1 MPLQKNNSGSVL
13 DLATLDHFP
22 LPVILY
28 NEKQVFFANKEAIKF
43 FKIKRNSKTS
53 IFQFFP
59 KNRHQQVKDTINKI
73 LKGSNIP
80 IIEMS
85 ILDNKGSSIY
95 VEAKSNRVVFEG
107 KKVIQTT
114 FIEIEK
120 RITLLKSLKKSSNI
134 LSSLGS
140 YSDEV
145 IFELSYFPKP
155 AITYISNSVKRI
167 LGKTPE
173 QVYNNL
179 NIFMKNIH
187 PDDLHQYTNSLKDYV
202 KVHGTKEPAK
212 ANFRFYKSKN
222 EIVHI
227 QGISH
232 PVFNAKK
239 ELIGIIGTLKDIT
252 TQYKT
257 EKLLQEAKQKF
268 DLITSNGNDVIAF
281 YTYYPEEKYLY
292 VSPNIEKLMGCKES
306 ELLKDYSFFSKRSK
320 DFKSEFD
327 KIDEK
332 LKYNQKHNIIKNLT
346 YVYKTIHKNGKEIW
360 LENNLTPILDDKGK
374 ISFYL
379 NLYRDITIQKQR
391 ELDLQQ
397 QKENLE
403 SLLDSSPVAYF
414 IHNKGQI
421 LYCNNALLKILKV
434 KTKEKVLGVKNY
446 EFLTP
451 QSRKKAIERTKL
463 LYTDTKF
470 NTPETYFLCDT
481 KKNTIEVEISS
492 NLQKYNNELCI
503 VSMVTNITKQKE
515 IDRNKLKLELSQQNN
530 KALEQQI
537 IEKTKIQKLLTE
549 KSALLSSILENL
561 DHLIW
566 TVDEFYNLTSFNKN
580 FYKLVSNKYKIK
592 FKEGENIAV
601 KIADTKIR
609 KEYIDFWS
617 TIYNKS
623 FKGEKQVFFRGEIT
637 SKKNDVYY
645 KVFVNPIFNEQNKVV
660 KLSCIADDV
669 TQEKIYEQKLINQT
683 AKLSAVI
690 ESGNQLVWTVNRNL
704 ELTSYNK
711 NYYSFVKD
719 NLKEGTTLNRK
730 VNVLSTVKSDELK
743 VFWKNKYLNVLNGN
757 QQIFTHKSFVNGK
770 SIYRE
775 IFLHPVYFENE
786 IIEVSAI
793 AHDITERIANEQKIL
808 NQAAKLNSIIDSSHH
823 YIWTI
828 DRNQT
833 LTSFNKNYFQLIE
846 SIYQTKPYIGLK
858 LNLGILRADKDYNDT
873 LIAQYQKAFSGQ
885 SAHFELE
892 TQDVNHNTVHLE
904 VFLNPIIG
912 KESSEINEVSGIA
925 HDITEK
931 KISQQKIEQSLKE
944 KEVLLKEVHH
954 RVKNN
959 MQVVSSILNL
969 QSSYLSDPYALSV
982 LKESQNRIK
991 TMSYIH
997 ESLYQ
1002 NKTFTSVNF
1011 SEYLNTLT
1019 NNIIQS
1025 YSINETK
1032 IKLILEIVKISLS
1045 LDNAIPTGLIVNE
1058 LLSNAIKHAFP
1069 GDRKGTITVS
1079 LKQELNVIS
1088 LYITDNGIGFSD
1100 HIDFHNSPSLG
1111 LQLVNS
1117 LIEQISGTIK
1127 FSSKKDLGTNV
1138 FITFKI

>member
-1 MPLQKNNSGSVL
+1 MPARKNNSGSVL

-22 LPVILY
+22 IPVIIY
-28 NEKQVFFANKEAIKF
+28 NEKQILFTNKEAVKF
-43 FKIKRNSKTS
+43 FKIKPNKATS

-59 KNRHQQVKDTINKI
+59 KDRHQEVKVTIKKI
-73 LKGSNIP
+73 LNGNKMP
-80 IIEMS
+80 AIELS
-85 ILDNKGSSIY
+85 ILDNKGNTQYI
-95 VEAKSNRVVFEG
+95 EAKSNQVVFQG
-107 KKVIQTT
+107 KKAVQST
-114 FIEIEK
+114 FIEIDK
-120 RITLLKSLKKSSNI
+120 RIELVKQLKRSSNI
-134 LSSLGS
+134 LSSLGN
-140 YSDEV
+140 YSNEV

-173 QVYNNL
+173 QVYKNID
-179 NIFMKNIH
+179 IFMKNIH
-187 PDDLHQYTNSLKDYV
+187 PDDLHQYTSSLNDYV
-202 KVHGTKEPAK
+202 NVHGTKGTAK
-212 ANFRFYKSKN
+212 AYFRFYKSKK
-222 EIVHI
+222 EIVHL
-227 QGISH
+227 QATSN
-232 PVFNAKK
+232 PVFNSNNQ
-239 ELIGIIGTLKDIT
+239 LVGIIGTLKDVT
-252 TQYKT
+252 AQHKT
-257 EKLLQEAKQKF
+257 EQLLQEAKQKF

-292 VSPNIEKLMGCKES
+292 VSPNIQKLIGCKEKD
-306 ELLKDYSFFSKRSK
+306 LLEDYSFFSKRSG
-320 DFKSEFD
+320 KSKPEFD
-327 KIDEK
+327 RIDKK
-332 LKYNQKHNIIKNLT
+332 LKYNQKHNIIESIT
-346 YVYKTIHKNGKEIW
+346 YVYQTTHKNGKEIW
-360 LENNLTPILDDKGK
+360 LENKLTPILNDKGK
-374 ISFYL
+374 ISFFL

-391 ELDLQQ
+391 ELDLKQ
-397 QKENLE
+397 QKEDLE
-403 SLLDSSPVAYF
+403 ALLDTSPVAYF

-421 LYCNNALLKILKV
+421 LYCNNALLKTLKL
-434 KTKEKVLGVKNY
+434 KTKAKVLGVKNY

-451 QSRKKAIERTKL
+451 DSRKKALKRTEL
-463 LYTDTKF
+463 LYGGAKF
-470 NTPETYFLCDT
+470 NSPETYFLLDT
-481 KKNTIEVEISS
+481 KNNTIEVEITSS
-492 NLQKYNNELCI
+492 LQKYNNEQCI
-503 VSMVTNITKQKE
+503 VSMLTNITKQKE
-515 IDRNKLKLELSQQNN
+515 IERNKLKLELSQQSN
-530 KALEQQI
+530 KELEQQV
-537 IEKTKIQKLLTE
+537 IEKTKIQNLLTD
-549 KSALLSSILENL
+549 KSALLSSILENS

-566 TVDEFYNLTSFNKN
+566 TVDEFYNLTSFNRN

-592 FKEGENIAV
+592 FKEGENIAN
-601 KIADTKIR
+601 KITDTKVR
-609 KEYIDFWS
+609 KEYMDFWP

-623 FKGEKQVFFRGEIT
+623 FKGQKQVFFRGEAT
-637 SKKNDVYY
+637 KDNKEVYY
-645 KVFVNPIFNEQNKVV
+645 KVFINPIFDKHNKVI
-660 KLSCIADDV
+660 KLSCMADDV

-690 ESGNQLVWTVNRNL
+690 ESGNQLVWTVNKNL

-711 NYYSFVKD
+711 NYFGFIKD
-719 NLKEGTTLNRK
+719 NLKETPTSNRHI
-730 VNVLSTVKSDELK
+730 NILDTVKSPDLK
-743 VFWKNKYLNVLNGN
+743 TFWKNKYLSVLKG
-757 QQIFTHKSFVNGK
+757 QHDIFTHKSIVNGK
-770 SIYRE
+770 PIFRE
-775 IFLHPVYFENE
+775 IFLHPVFFESE

-793 AHDITERIANEQKIL
+793 AHDITERIANEQKIV

-846 SIYQTKPYIGLK
+846 SIYQTKPYLGLK
-858 LNLGILRADKDYNDT
+858 LNRGILRANKDYNDT
-873 LIAQYQKAFSGQ
+873 LIAQYQKAFNGQ

-892 TQDVNHNTVHLE
+892 TQDVKHNTVHLE

-969 QSSYLSDPYALSV
+969 QSSYLNDPYALSV

-1032 IKLILEIVKISLS
+1032 IKLVLDIEKISLS

-1069 GDRKGTITVS
+1069 GERTGTITVN

-1088 LYITDNGIGFSD
+1088 LSITDNGIGFSD

-1127 FSSKKDLGTNV
+1127 FSSKKDSGTNV

>member
-1 MPLQKNNSGSVL
+1 MPVRSNNSSPTL
-13 DLATLDHFP
+13 DLNTLNNFP
-22 LPVILY
+22 IPVILY

-43 FKIKRNSKTS
+43 FKIKRNSKTT

-59 KNRHQQVKDTINKI
+59 KNRHQQVKETIKKI
-73 LKGSNIP
+73 LSGSKTP
-80 IIEMS
+80 TIEMS
-85 ILDNKGSSIY
+85 ILDNRGSSIY
-95 VEAKSNRVVFEG
+95 IEAKSNKVEFQG

-114 FIEIEK
+114 FIEIDK
-120 RITLLKSLKKSSNI
+120 RIELLKKLKKSSNI
-134 LSSLGS
+134 LSSLGN

-145 IFELSYFPKP
+145 IFELSYYPKP

-173 QVYNNL
+173 QVYKDL
-179 NIFMKNIH
+179 NIFMKSIH
-187 PDDLHQYTNSLKDYV
+187 PDDLHQYTSSLKDYV
-202 KVHGTKEPAK
+202 KVHGTKDPAK
-212 ANFRFYKSKN
+212 ANFRFYKSKK
-222 EIVHI
+222 EIVYI

-232 PVFNAKK
+232 PVFNDKK

-292 VSPNIEKLMGCKES
+292 VSPNIQKLMGCKEK
-306 ELLKDYSFFSKRSK
+306 ELLENHSFFSNRSRDYK
-320 DFKSEFD
+320 TEFD
-327 KIDEK
+327 LIDKK
-332 LKYNQKHNIIKNLT
+332 LKYNQKHGITKNLT

-374 ISFYL
+374 IAFFL

-403 SLLDSSPVAYF
+403 LLLDSSPVAYF

-421 LYCNNALLKILKV
+421 LYCNNALLKILKI
-434 KTKEKVLGVKNY
+434 KSKDKLLGVKNY

-451 QSRKKAIERTKL
+451 DSREKAIKRTMM
-463 LYTDTKF
+463 LYSDKKF
-470 NTPETYFLCDT
+470 NAPETYFLYDT

-515 IDRNKLKLELSQQNN
+515 IERNKLKLELSQQNN
-530 KALEQQI
+530 KELEQQI

-549 KSALLSSILENL
+549 KSALLSSILENS

-580 FYKLVSNKYKIK
+580 FYNLVSKKYNIK
-592 FKEGENIAV
+592 FKEGDNIAN
-601 KIADTKIR
+601 KILDPKIR
-609 KEYIDFWS
+609 KEYLNFWS

-623 FKGEKQVFFRGEIT
+623 FKGEKQVFFRGENK
-637 SKKNDVYY
+637 SNKDDVYY
-645 KVFVNPIFNEQNKVV
+645 KVFINPIYNEQKKVI

-690 ESGNQLVWTVNRNL
+690 ESGNQLVWTVNKNL
-704 ELTSYNK
+704 QLTSYNK
-711 NYYSFVKD
+711 NYLRFVKD
-719 NLKEGTTLNRK
+719 NLQELPGNPA
-730 VNVLSTVKSDELK
+730 VINVLDTVKSESLK

-757 QQIFTHKSFVNGK
+757 HEIFTHKSIVNN
-770 SIYRE
+770 SPIFRE
-775 IFLHPVYFENE
+775 IFLHPVFFENE

-793 AHDITERIANEQKIL
+793 AHDITERIANEQKIV

-828 DRNQT
+828 DQNQT
-833 LTSFNKNYFQLIE
+833 LTSFNKNYFHLIE
-846 SIYQTKPYIGLK
+846 SLYQTKPYLGLK
-858 LNLGILRADKDYNDT
+858 LNRGILRANKDYNNT
-873 LIAQYQKAFSGQ
+873 LKEHYEKAFKGQ
-885 SAHFELE
+885 STHFEIE
-892 TQDVNHNTVHLE
+892 TQDVHHNTVHLE

-912 KESSEINEVSGIA
+912 KESKIINEVSGIA

-1011 SEYLNTLT
+1011 SEYLYTLT

-1032 IKLILEIVKISLS
+1032 IKLILEIEKISLS

-1069 GDRKGTITVS
+1069 GERKGNITVT
-1079 LKQELNVIS
+1079 LKQESNNINLS
-1088 LYITDNGIGFSD
+1088 ITDNGIGFSD

-1117 LIEQISGTIK
+1117 LIEQLNGTIK
-1127 FSSKKDLGTNV
+1127 FSNKKDLGTNV

>member
-1 MPLQKNNSGSVL
+1 MPDRKNNSDV
-13 DLATLDHFP
+13 DLATLNFFP
-22 LPVILY
+22 LPLILY
-28 NEKQVFFANKEAIKF
+28 NEKQVLFANKEAIKF
-43 FKIKRNSKTS
+43 FKIKRNSKTT

-59 KNRHQQVKDTINKI
+59 KNRHRQVKDTIKEI
-73 LKGSNIP
+73 LNGSNLP

-95 VEAKSNRVVFEG
+95 IEAKSNQVVFEG

-114 FIEIEK
+114 FVEIDK

-134 LSSLGS
+134 LASLGN

-145 IFELSYFPKP
+145 IFELSYLPKP

-173 QVYNNL
+173 QVYKDL

-187 PDDLHQYTNSLKDYV
+187 PDDLHQYTSSFKDYV
-202 KVHGTKEPAK
+202 KVHGTKGPAK

-222 EIVHI
+222 EIVYI

-232 PVFNAKK
+232 PVFNSKK

-252 TQYKT
+252 IQYNT

-292 VSPNIEKLMGCKES
+292 VSPNIKKLMGCKEK
-306 ELLKDYSFFSKRSK
+306 ELLENHSFFSSRSRDYK
-320 DFKSEFD
+320 AEFD
-327 KIDEK
+327 RIDEN

-451 QSRKKAIERTKL
+451 ESRKKAIQRTKL
-463 LYTDTKF
+463 LYSDTKF
-470 NTPETYFLCDT
+470 NSPETYFLYDT
-481 KKNTIEVEISS
+481 KKNTIEVEILS
-492 NLQKYNNELCI
+492 NLQKYNSELCI

-515 IDRNKLKLELSQQNN
+515 IERNKLKLELSQQNN
-530 KALEQQI
+530 IALEQQI
-537 IEKTKIQKLLTE
+537 VEKTKIQKLLTE
-549 KSALLSSILENL
+549 KSALLSSILENS

-566 TVDEFYNLTSFNKN
+566 TVDEFYNLTSFNRN

-592 FKEGENIAV
+592 FKEGENIAN
-601 KIADTKIR
+601 KIADTKVR

-623 FKGEKQVFFRGEIT
+623 FKGEKQVFFRGEVT
-637 SKKNDVYY
+637 SNKNDVYY
-645 KVFVNPIFNEQNKVV
+645 KVFVNPIFNEQNKVI

-669 TQEKIYEQKLINQT
+669 IQEKIYEQKLINQT

-690 ESGNQLVWTVNRNL
+690 ESGNQLVWTVNKNL

-711 NYYSFVKD
+711 NYFGFVKD
-719 NLKEGTTLNRK
+719 NLKEKSFINRK
-730 VNVLSTVKSDELK
+730 INVLDTVKNEELK
-743 VFWKNKYLNVLNGN
+743 VFWKNKYLNVLKGN
-757 QQIFTHKSFVNGK
+757 QEIFTHKSIVNGK
-770 SIYRE
+770 SVYRE
-775 IFLHPVYFENE
+775 IFLRPVFFENE

-793 AHDITERIANEQKIL
+793 AHDITERIANEQKIV
-808 NQAAKLNSIIDSSHH
+808 NQAAKLNSIVDSSHH

-828 DRNQT
+828 DRNQM

-846 SIYQTKPYIGLK
+846 SIYQTKPYLGLK
-858 LNLGILRADKDYNDT
+858 LNRGILRANKDYNET
-873 LIAQYQKAFSGQ
+873 LITQYQKAFNGQ

-912 KESSEINEVSGIA
+912 KESSVINEVSGIA

-1032 IKLILEIVKISLS
+1032 IKLVLDIEKISLS

-1069 GDRKGTITVS
+1069 GDRTGIITVN

-1088 LYITDNGIGFSD
+1088 LSITDNGIGFSD

-1127 FSSKKDLGTNV
+1127 FSSKKDSGTNV